1 MSMRHRTEGVAQEQ
15 LVCVCVF
22 GERDQNQLKEESRPS
37 VTDLRPERGKNRGK
51 APVTYRAVEAD
62 KD

>member
-1 MSMRHRTEGVAQEQ
+1 M
-15 LVCVCVF
+15 CVCVF

-37 VTDLRPERGKNRGK
+37 VTDLRPQRGNDRGK
-51 APVTYRAVEAD
+51 APVRYRAVETD